1 MADQEVKPTTGSEVG
16 DSEPKIETKPPPVPA
31 HKTPPSPTHSSSIRL
46 HLQAS
51 LPRTTDKTA
60 PPVVEPKNINLNDR
74 DPNYLNDIVKF
85 YSIEFEDAFAEPEG
99 THSFD
104 AVWKTSYRVFS
115 GTKLWCYRL
124 LTAVFAVPC
133 AFCWGLHFACAIF
146 DYIWTVQPLVR
157 CCTIAIKPIS
167 ALWKL
172 LVVSFIDPL
181 FESIGK
187 LFSSIIINF
196 KRE

>member
-1 MADQEVKPTTGSEVG
+1 M
-16 DSEPKIETKPPPVPA
+16 
-31 HKTPPSPTHSSSIRL
+31 L

-74 DPNYLNDIVKF
+74 DPNYLNDIVKI
-85 YSIEFEDAFAEPEG
+85 YS
-99 THSFD
+99 
-104 AVWKTSYRVFS
+104 
-115 GTKLWCYRL
+115 
-124 LTAVFAVPC
+124 
-133 AFCWGLHFACAIF
+133 
-146 DYIWTVQPLVR
+146 PLVR

-187 LFSSIIINF
+187 LFSSIIMNF